1 MLFGGVEG
9 GATHSTLALFNDKA
23 EKLAEVEGLGTNLFQ
38 IGMEE
43 TCHRIA
49 NMCQDAFKLA
59 GYAPDTPLVSLGLSL
74 SGCEVEETN
83 EALALKMKELYP
95 ALLKTIPK
103 VCSDT
108 VGSLFTAS
116 DKGGVVLIAG
126 TGSNSLLVN
135 PDGSVGRCG
144 GWGHVLGD
152 EGGAW
157 WMAQK
162 AMKCWFDDLDGMN
175 KPAFSTQRVAEV
187 VKAYFDIQDRFGL
200 LTYCY
205 DKFDK
210 PHFAGLCKDLAKL
223 ADQNDDLAKWIFAE
237 AGRVLAKHIV
247 ALSPKMSKSLQ
258 ESLSVVCI
266 GSVWK
271 SWTHLRPGFTQELT
285 VSAPQIQSFQ
295 LLHLK
300 VPMATGACYLAAGDQ
315 MKKNYKENTQ
325 VFYSYPQ

>member
-9 GATHSTLALFNDKA
+9 GATHSTLALFNDGA
-23 EKLAEVEGLGTNLFQ
+23 EKLVEVEGPGTNLFQ

-49 NMCQDAFKLA
+49 KMCQEAFEKINYPKDSSL
-59 GYAPDTPLVSLGLSL
+59 TSLGLSL

-83 EALALKMKELYP
+83 EILAQKMVELHP
-95 ALLKTIPK
+95 QLVLNKPS

-108 VGSLFTAS
+108 VGSLLTAS

-135 PDGSVGRCG
+135 PDGSIARCG

-157 WMAQK
+157 WIAQK
-162 AMKCWFDDLDGMN
+162 AMKVWFDDLDGMT
-175 KPAFSTQRVAEV
+175 KAPHDTKRVADAI
-187 VKAYFDIQDRFGL
+187 KSYFGVQDRFGL

-210 PHFAGLCKDLAKL
+210 PHFAGTVFNRSRD
-223 ADQNDDLAKWIFAE
+223 
-237 AGRVLAKHIV
+237 
-247 ALSPKMSKSLQ
+247 
-258 ESLSVVCI
+258 
-266 GSVWK
+266 
-271 SWTHLRPGFTQELT
+271 TQT
-285 VSAPQIQSFQ
+285 TIRI
-295 LLHLK
+295 
-300 VPMATGACYLAAGDQ
+300 
-315 MKKNYKENTQ
+315 
-325 VFYSYPQ
+325 

>member
-38 IGMEE
+38 IGMEG

-157 WMAQK
+157 WIAQK

-210 PHFAGLCKDLAKL
+210 PHFAGYDYLVF
-223 ADQNDDLAKWIFAE
+223 IY
-237 AGRVLAKHIV
+237 H
-247 ALSPKMSKSLQ
+247 Q
-258 ESLSVVCI
+258 ESPS
-266 GSVWK
+266 
-271 SWTHLRPGFTQELT
+271 
-285 VSAPQIQSFQ
+285 
-295 LLHLK
+295 
-300 VPMATGACYLAAGDQ
+300 
-315 MKKNYKENTQ
+315 
-325 VFYSYPQ
+325 

>member
-59 GYAPDTPLVSLGLSL
+59 GYPPDTPLVSLGLSL

-83 EALALKMKELYP
+83 DALALKMKELYP

-108 VGSLFTAS
+108 VGSLLTAS

-157 WMAQK
+157 WIAQK
-162 AMKCWFDDLDGMN
+162 AMKYWFDDMDGLN
-175 KPAFSTQRVAEV
+175 KPVHSTQRVAEV
-187 VKAYFDIQDRFGL
+187 VKTYFGIQDRFGL

-210 PHFAGLCKDLAKL
+210 PHFAGTY
-223 ADQNDDLAKWIFAE
+223 W
-237 AGRVLAKHIV
+237 V
-247 ALSPKMSKSLQ
+247 SYMS
-258 ESLSVVCI
+258 
-266 GSVWK
+266 
-271 SWTHLRPGFTQELT
+271 
-285 VSAPQIQSFQ
+285 
-295 LLHLK
+295 
-300 VPMATGACYLAAGDQ
+300 
-315 MKKNYKENTQ
+315 
-325 VFYSYPQ
+325 

>member
-144 GWGHVLGD
+144 GWGHFLGD
-152 EGGAW
+152 DGSALW
-157 WMAQK
+157 IAHK
-162 AMKCWFDDLDGMN
+162 ACK
-175 KPAFSTQRVAEV
+175 V
-187 VKAYFDIQDRFGL
+187 YFDQTDNLNESPASVDRVKELIFE
-200 LTYCY
+200 
-205 DKFDK
+205 
-210 PHFAGLCKDLAKL
+210 HFNLEDRL
-223 ADQNDDLAKWIFAE
+223 DI
-237 AGRVLAKHIV
+237 I
-247 ALSPKMSKSLQ
+247 M
-258 ESLSVVCI
+258 
-266 GSVWK
+266 
-271 SWTHLRPGFTQELT
+271 
-285 VSAPQIQSFQ
+285 
-295 LLHLK
+295 
-300 VPMATGACYLAAGDQ
+300 
-315 MKKNYKENTQ
+315 
-325 VFYSYPQ
+325 